1 MIAFLRD
8 GNIWAMNEDGSE
20 EKQLTYLDL
29 ARPDFLQSYYW
40 SPDGT
45 KIAFPYYPSPGYQN
59 PHTISI
65 ISTDSSN
72 QIDIPNYFASHMDDF
87 SDISWLPDS
96 QSIAFT
102 NKTDEFHYDVYTVR
116 KDGSNLNN
124 YTNNQKTGYVSFIA
138 WSPDELHM
146 AFRSNIE
153 THGFED
159 LFIMNLPDKSMV
171 NVTNIPENEL
181 QDLII
186 HAVAAFPHLIS
197 WSPNGDLLAFAGL
210 AQGTPYCGAI
220 GTPADC
226 KQVQNIFLATD
237 EGKSLRNLTGPKGYD
252 GRYDWS
258 PEGKRIA
265 FETNRDGNWEIYVI
279 NIDGSSLINLTNN
292 PAEDKSPS
300 WAPDGESIVF
310 VSDRDGN
317 QEIYRI
323 ELESGSQ
330 VRITNTEGSELLP
343 AYRPVVSIETITP
356 TSAPST
362 SSPLL
367 QDLDFTNPNDV
378 ITWFSNGLK
387 STDIQFFE
395 KIFTEDTLLYGTGMA
410 TEGGRDEIARETF
423 LQELAMRLSNHP
435 TCVGYTVDIE
445 NNYLTIWTRGWQPK
459 WNLLGKP
466 FSDVLTFSLF
476 LKNGKVS
483 LTAYFTP
490 GPAILGL
497 PNIKSL
503 PCP

>member
-1 MIAFLRD
+1 
-8 GNIWAMNEDGSE
+8 
-20 EKQLTYLDL
+20 
-29 ARPDFLQSYYW
+29 
-40 SPDGT
+40 
-45 KIAFPYYPSPGYQN
+45 
-59 PHTISI
+59 
-65 ISTDSSN
+65 
-72 QIDIPNYFASHMDDF
+72 
-87 SDISWLPDS
+87 
-96 QSIAFT
+96 
-102 NKTDEFHYDVYTVR
+102 
-116 KDGSNLNN
+116 
-124 YTNNQKTGYVSFIA
+124 
-138 WSPDELHM
+138 M
-146 AFRSNIE
+146 AFISNIE
-153 THGFED
+153 TETHLFED
-159 LFIMNLPDKSMV
+159 LFIMTLPDKSMV
-171 NVTNIPENEL
+171 NVTNIPENAL

-186 HAVAAFPHLIS
+186 HAAVVFPHLIS

-210 AQGTPYCGAI
+210 AQGTPSCVMGA
-220 GTPADC
+220 PANC

-292 PAEDKSPS
+292 PAEDRSPS

-323 ELESGSQ
+323 ELESGSE

-343 AYRPVVSIETITP
+343 AYRPVVSIGTITP
-356 TSAPST
+356 TSTPIASIPST

-367 QDLDFTNPNDV
+367 QDLDLNNPNDV

-410 TEGGRDEIARETF
+410 NEGGRDEIAMETF

-445 NNYLTIWTRGWQPK
+445 NRYLTIWTKAGSPNGICYG
-459 WNLLGKP
+459 NLFP
-466 FSDVLTFSLF
+466 M
-476 LKNGKVS
+476 
-483 LTAYFTP
+483 Y
-490 GPAILGL
+490 
-497 PNIKSL
+497 
-503 PCP
+503 